1 MPAVLNV
8 NEAKANFS
16 SVVADVER
24 NLVTVMILRYGKPV
38 AKIVPVRNER
48 DVSPMPE
55 LAGKVRFSG
64 DWFEDGSSEWEDA

>member
-1 MPAVLNV
+1 MTAVLNV

-16 SVVADVER
+16 SVVADVEQ

-38 AKIVPVRNER
+38 AKIVPVRKER

-55 LAGKVRFSG
+55 LPGKVRFSG
-64 DWFEDGSSEWEDA
+64 DWFEDSSSEWEDA